1 MEERYKN
8 AFSEVYL
15 IIENMHPNIRN
26 KFNAKFIEFLKKNK
40 NDNYIPDSSKINLQ
54 NTTATRNLRI
64 VGGGLFL
71 QFSIQNIHK
80 GYYTSKRIG
89 GGTFIRNL
97 DHTVLLYLSQQG
109 GGQYTPLEKH
119 AFSRFRTFL

>member
-26 KFNAKFIEFLKKNK
+26 KINAKFIEFLKKNK

-54 NTTATRNLRI
+54 NSDNLMKETKI
-64 VGGGLFL
+64 VLA
-71 QFSIQNIHK
+71 IM
-80 GYYTSKRIG
+80 Y
-89 GGTFIRNL
+89 
-97 DHTVLLYLSQQG
+97 
-109 GGQYTPLEKH
+109 EK
-119 AFSRFRTFL
+119 SLKEE